1 MMDFLGFVLTT
12 FEWHLEIV
20 AVHWCRPIRLSESP
34 RADCME
40 LGTRLE
46 CSHELRKIPEI
57 PMTDPWCCYIWCS
70 MDPINVSPI
79 YVSIYSSTM
88 DPSWDMER
96 DSEIHGLMNHGFDE
110 HPRFV
115 HSSRAA
121 DHVPRQTSRV
131 YDLGSPKLTPTG
143 HIQKE
148 RPAS

>member
-1 MMDFLGFVLTT
+1 MNDGFSWICTDFSSGTSKSSQCIDVG
-12 FEWHLEIV
+12 
-20 AVHWCRPIRLSESP
+20 LSDYPSP
-34 RADCME
+34 RGPIAWN
-40 LGTRLE
+40 LE
-46 CSHELRKIPEI
+46 RDWNVVTNFAKSQKSPWRIHGAAISGAPWIPSI
-57 PMTDPWCCYIWCS
+57 Y
-70 MDPINVSPI
+70 PI

-121 DHVPRQTSRV
+121 NHVPRQTSRV

-148 RPAS
+148 RPAT